1 MPTRRRATNSTRNTG
16 GSRAGP
22 AFDRPVLLWL
32 LGLALLLAPAR
43 ARPDALV
50 WTQAMFATTIAEY
63 FIEEGRVLVELEIG
77 LGDLEAFGNLLP
89 EEIYQK
95 LGHPPTPLPERLGRF
110 FAQDL
115 AIVADDGPPLAG
127 RLLEIGPRERVKR
140 DPITGEPLPVPE
152 GEEEV
157 VVFARLEYRLP
168 GKPATLTLLAPRG
181 PPLVSVG
188 FVAYDRKVPVNDFRY
203 LVPSQTLDL
212 DWGDPWYT
220 RFRSRALRRQYF
232 APMSGFLYVEPYEV
246 RKEIIVRPLDLQP
259 WIDLGLA
266 GRQTIPVEMQPEL
279 ERKVAEF
286 LRGRQDVLIDG
297 RAVEPELARVNFL
310 ERTLRTSRVIDPPL
324 ELDVY
329 SAILGIIFVYPT
341 DGLPQHVTMDWDLWN
356 ERIQRVPVAAVDQ
369 AGGLPSTLEPDWR
382 VLEWRNFLKHPELP
396 TLKLLAPPPH
406 PWARW
411 MWKLRWLLLAGA
423 LGAVVACVR
432 RVRRGD
438 RALAPV
444 VAASLAVLLTAG
456 CFWWSQSA
464 QLSDARA
471 EEVVSALLHNVYR
484 AFDFRGEE
492 QIYDV
497 LARSAEGELLAQI
510 YLETRRSLELAN
522 QGGAR
527 AKVKQVEMIDVAA
540 EPGPQG
546 SFVATASW
554 NVAGSVGH
562 WGHVHERKNRYRA
575 ELAIAPVAGSW
586 KLVGLEVL
594 QEERL

>member
-1 MPTRRRATNSTRNTG
+1 
-16 GSRAGP
+16 
-22 AFDRPVLLWL
+22 
-32 LGLALLLAPAR
+32 
-43 ARPDALV
+43 
-50 WTQAMFATTIAEY
+50 MFATTIAEY
-63 FIEEGRVLVELEIG
+63 FIEEGRILVELEIG
-77 LGDLEAFGNLLP
+77 LDDLEAFRNLLP
-89 EEIYQK
+89 DEVYEK
-95 LGHPPTPLPERLGRF
+95 LGNRPAPLPQRLNVF

-127 RLLEIGPRERVKR
+127 RLLQIGPRERVKR
-140 DPITGEPLPVPE
+140 DPITGEPLPVSE

-157 VVFARLEYRLP
+157 ALFARLEYRLP
-168 GKPATLTLLAPRG
+168 GRPATLTLLGPRG
-181 PPLVSVG
+181 PPPVSVG

-212 DWGDPWYT
+212 DWEDPWYT
-220 RFRSRALRRQYF
+220 QFRTRALRRQYF
-232 APMSGFLYVEPYEV
+232 APMSGFIYVEPYEV
-246 RKEIIVRPLDLQP
+246 RKEIIVRPLDLQH

-266 GRQTIPVEMQPEL
+266 GRQTIPVELQPDL

-286 LRGRQDVLIDG
+286 LRPRQKVLIDG

-310 ERTLRTSRVIDPPL
+310 ERTLRTSRVINPPL

-329 SAILGIIFVYPT
+329 SAILGVIFVYPT
-341 DGLPQHVTMDWDLWN
+341 NGLPQQVTMDWDLWS

-369 AGGLPSTLEPDWR
+369 AGPLPSTLEPDWR
-382 VLEWRNFLKHPELP
+382 VLEWKNFLKNPELP

-406 PWARW
+406 PLARW
-411 MWKLRWLLLAGA
+411 MLNLRWLLLAGA
-423 LGAVVACVR
+423 LGFVVACAK
-432 RVRRGD
+432 RVRQGD
-438 RALAPV
+438 RALPAV
-444 VAASLAVLLTAG
+444 VAASLAVVLAAG
-456 CFWWSQSA
+456 SFWWSRSA
-464 QLSDARA
+464 RLSDARA
-471 EEVVSALLHNVYR
+471 EEIVSKLLHNVYR

-492 QIYDV
+492 EIYDV
-497 LARSAEGELLAQI
+497 LARSAEGDLLAQI

-527 AKVKQVEMIDVAA
+527 AKVKQVEMIDVTA
-540 EPGPQG
+540 EPGPEG

-562 WGHVHERKNRYRA
+562 WGHVHQRKNRYRA
-575 ELAIAPVAGSW
+575 ELAIAPIAGTW

>member
-1 MPTRRRATNSTRNTG
+1 MKRSRRGLT
-16 GSRAGP
+16 
-22 AFDRPVLLWL
+22 FDRPVVYWL
-32 LGLALLLAPAR
+32 LGLVLLLAPAR

-50 WTQAMFATTIAEY
+50 WTQAMFAATIAEY

-77 LGDLEAFGNLLP
+77 LDDLEAFRNLLP
-89 EEIYQK
+89 DEIHDK
-95 LGHPPTPLPERLGRF
+95 LGQASAPLSERLEHF

-127 RLLEIGPRERVKR
+127 RLLEIGPRDRVKR
-140 DPITGEPLPVPE
+140 DGITGEALPVPE

-168 GKPATLTLLAPRG
+168 GKPATLTLLGPRG
-181 PPLVSVG
+181 PKPASVG

-212 DWGDPWYT
+212 DWEDPWYT
-220 RFRSRALRRQYF
+220 QFRSRALRRQYF
-232 APMSGFLYVEPYEV
+232 APMSGFIYVEPYEV
-246 RKEIIVRPLDLQP
+246 RKEIIVRPLDLQH

-266 GRQTIPVEMQPEL
+266 GRRTIPVEMQPEL
-279 ERKVAEF
+279 EREVAEF
-286 LRGRQDVLIDG
+286 LRERQAVLIDG
-297 RAVEPELARVNFL
+297 RVVEPELARVNFL

-324 ELDVY
+324 ELDVH
-329 SAILGIIFVYPT
+329 SAILGVIFVYPT

-356 ERIQRVPVAAVDQ
+356 ERIQRVPVSAVDQ

-382 VLEWRNFLKHPELP
+382 VLEWKNFLKNPELP
-396 TLKLLAPPPH
+396 TLQLLAPPPH
-406 PWARW
+406 PWTRW

-423 LGAVVACVR
+423 LGAVVACTG

-438 RALAPV
+438 RALVPV
-444 VAASLAVLLTAG
+444 VAASLAVVLAAG
-456 CFWWSQSA
+456 CVWWSRSA

-484 AFDFRGEE
+484 AFDFRSEE
-492 QIYDV
+492 KIYDV

-510 YLETRRSLELAN
+510 YLETRRGLELAN

-527 AKVKQVEMIDVAA
+527 AKVKQIEMIDVAS
-540 EPGPQG
+540 EPGPEG
-546 SFVATASW
+546 SFIATASW

-562 WGHVHERKNRYRA
+562 WGHVHQRKNRYRA

>member
-1 MPTRRRATNSTRNTG
+1 M
-16 GSRAGP
+16 
-22 AFDRPVLLWL
+22 

-43 ARPDALV
+43 AWADAIV

-63 FIEEGRVLVELEIG
+63 FIEEGRILVELEIG
-77 LGDLEAFGNLLP
+77 LDDLEAFRNLLP
-89 EEIYQK
+89 DEIYEK
-95 LGHPPTPLPERLGRF
+95 LGHRPAPLPQRLAVF

-115 AIVADDGPPLAG
+115 AIVPDDGPPLAG

-140 DPITGEPLPVPE
+140 DAITGEPLPVSE

-157 VVFARLEYRLP
+157 VVFARLEYRMP
-168 GKPATLTLLAPRG
+168 GRPATLTLLGPRG
-181 PPLVSVG
+181 PPSASVG

-212 DWGDPWYT
+212 DWEDPWYT
-220 RFRSRALRRQYF
+220 QFRTRALRRQYF
-232 APMSGFLYVEPYEV
+232 APMSGFIYVEPYEV
-246 RKEIIVRPLDLQP
+246 RKEIIVRPLDLQH
-259 WIDLGLA
+259 WVDLGLA
-266 GRQTIPVEMQPEL
+266 GRQTIPVELQPDL

-286 LRGRQDVLIDG
+286 LRPRQKVLIDG

-329 SAILGIIFVYPT
+329 SAILGVIFVYPT
-341 DGLPQHVTMDWDLWN
+341 NGLPQQVTMDWDLWS
-356 ERIQRVPVAAVDQ
+356 ERIQRVPVAAVDE
-369 AGGLPSTLEPDWR
+369 AGPLPSTLEPDWR
-382 VLEWRNFLKHPELP
+382 VLEWKNFLKNPELP

-406 PWARW
+406 PLARW
-411 MWKLRWLLLAGA
+411 MLTLRWFLLAGA
-423 LGAVVACVR
+423 LGVAYVCIT
-432 RVRRGD
+432 RVRRRD

-444 VAASLAVLLTAG
+444 VAASLAVLLTVA
-456 CFWWSQSA
+456 CFWWSRSA

-471 EEVVSALLHNVYR
+471 EEIVAALIHNVYR
-484 AFDFRGEE
+484 AFDYRGEE
-492 QIYDV
+492 EIYDV
-497 LARSAEGELLAQI
+497 LARSAEGDLLAQI

-527 AKVKQVEMIDVAA
+527 VKVKQVEMIDVAA
-540 EPGPQG
+540 APGPDG

-562 WGHVHERKNRYRA
+562 WGHVHQRKNRYRA
-575 ELAIAPVAGSW
+575 KLSIAPIAGAWKFVA
-586 KLVGLEVL
+586 LEVL

>member
-1 MPTRRRATNSTRNTG
+1 MPRRRRVPSNTNR
-16 GSRAGP
+16 SRAGC
-22 AFDRPVLLWL
+22 AFDRPSLLWL

-43 ARPDALV
+43 AWPDALV
-50 WTQAMFATTIAEY
+50 WSQAMFATTIAEY
-63 FIEEGRVLVELEIG
+63 SIEEGRVIVELEIG
-77 LGDLEAFGNLLP
+77 LDDLEAFRNLLP
-89 EEIYQK
+89 DAIYEK
-95 LGHPPTPLPERLGRF
+95 LGQPPAPLAERLERF

-115 AIVADDGPPLAG
+115 AIVPDDGPPLAG

-140 DPITGEPLPVPE
+140 DGITGEPLPVPE
-152 GEEEV
+152 GEEEM

-181 PPLVSVG
+181 PKPVSVG
-188 FVAYDRKVPVNDFRY
+188 FMVYDRKVPVNDFRY

-212 DWGDPWYT
+212 DWEDPWYT
-220 RFRSRALRRQYF
+220 RFRTRALRRQYF
-232 APMSGFLYVEPYEV
+232 APMSGFIYVEPYEV
-246 RKEIIVRPLDLQP
+246 RKEIIVRPLDLQH

-279 ERKVAEF
+279 QRKVAEF
-286 LRGRQDVLIDG
+286 LREHQAVLIDG
-297 RAVEPELARVNFL
+297 RSVEPELARVNFL

-329 SAILGIIFVYPT
+329 SAILGVIFVYPT
-341 DGLPQHVTMDWDLWN
+341 DGLPEFVTMDWDLWN

-382 VLEWRNFLKHPELP
+382 VLEWRNFLKNPELP
-396 TLKLLAPPPH
+396 TLQVLALPPH
-406 PWARW
+406 PLARW
-411 MWKLRWLLLAGA
+411 MLTLRWILLATA
-423 LGAVVACVR
+423 LVAVVACAR
-432 RVRRGD
+432 RVQRGG
-438 RALAPV
+438 RGRAPALAI
-444 VAASLAVLLTAG
+444 ASLAVLLTAG
-456 CFWWSQSA
+456 GFWWSQSA

-471 EEVVSALLHNVYR
+471 EEIVSGLLHNVYR

-497 LARSAEGELLAQI
+497 MAQSAEGELLAQI

-527 AKVKQVEMIDVAA
+527 AKVKQVEMLDVAA
-540 EPGPQG
+540 EPAPEG

-562 WGHVHERKNRYRA
+562 WGHVHQRKNRYRA
-575 ELAIAPVAGSW
+575 ELSVAPVAGSW
-586 KLVGLEVL
+586 KLVGLQVL

>member
-1 MPTRRRATNSTRNTG
+1 V
-16 GSRAGP
+16 
-22 AFDRPVLLWL
+22 VLLAT
-32 LGLALLLAPAR
+32 GR

-77 LGDLEAFGNLLP
+77 LDDLEAFRNLLP
-89 EEIYQK
+89 DEIYQK
-95 LGHPPTPLPERLGRF
+95 LGHPPAPWPERLERF
-110 FAQDL
+110 FAKDL

-127 RLLEIGPRERVKR
+127 RLLEIGPREHVKR
-140 DPITGEPLPVPE
+140 DGISGEPLPVPE

-157 VVFARLEYRLP
+157 VVFARFEVRLP
-168 GKPATLTLLAPRG
+168 GKPASLTLLAPRG
-181 PPLVSVG
+181 PAPVSVG
-188 FVAYDRKVPVNDFRY
+188 FVAYDRKVPVNDFRH
-203 LVPSQTLDL
+203 LAPSQTLDL
-212 DWGDPWYT
+212 DWEDPWYT
-220 RFRSRALRRQYF
+220 RFRTRALRRQYF
-232 APMSGFLYVEPYEV
+232 APMSGFIYVEPYEV
-246 RKEIIVRPLDLQP
+246 RKEIIVRPLDLQH
-259 WIDLGLA
+259 WIDPGLA
-266 GRQTIPVEMQPEL
+266 AGQTIPVELQPEI

-286 LRGRQDVLIDG
+286 LRGRHKVLIDG

-329 SAILGIIFVYPT
+329 SAILGVIFVYPT
-341 DGLPQHVTMDWDLWN
+341 DGLPQQVTMDWDLWN

-382 VLEWRNFLKHPELP
+382 VLEWKNFLKNPELP
-396 TLKLLAPPPH
+396 TLELLAPPPH

-411 MWKLRWLLLAGA
+411 MLKLRWLLLAGA
-423 LGAVVACVR
+423 LGTAVLCAR

-438 RALAPV
+438 RGRAA
-444 VAASLAVLLTAG
+444 AAATASLAVVVTAG
-456 CFWWSQSA
+456 CFWWSRSA

-471 EEVVSALLHNVYR
+471 EEIVSALLHNVYR
-484 AFDFRGEE
+484 AFDFRKEE

-497 LARSAEGELLAQI
+497 LARSAEGELLARI

-527 AKVKQVEMIDVAA
+527 AKVKQLEMIDVAA
-540 EPGPQG
+540 EPGPRG
-546 SFVATASW
+546 SFLATASW

-575 ELAIAPVAGSW
+575 ELAIAPIAGSW

>member
-1 MPTRRRATNSTRNTG
+1 MPRRRRVTSSTINTKR
-16 GSRAGP
+16 SREKR
-22 AFDRPVLLWL
+22 AFERPIFLWL
-32 LGLALLLAPAR
+32 LGFALLLAPAR

-63 FIEEGRVLVELEIG
+63 FIEEGRVVVELEIG
-77 LGDLEAFGNLLP
+77 LDDLEAFRNLLP
-89 EEIYQK
+89 EEIYEK
-95 LGHPPTPLPERLGRF
+95 LGQPPVPLSERLERF

-115 AIVADDGPPLAG
+115 AILADEGPPLPG

-140 DPITGEPLPVPE
+140 DGVTGEPLPVPE

-168 GKPATLTLLAPRG
+168 GKPAALTLLAPRAST
-181 PPLVSVG
+181 PVSVG

-203 LVPSQTLDL
+203 LVPSQTLEL
-212 DWGDPWYT
+212 DWEDPWYT

-232 APMSGFLYVEPYEV
+232 APMSGFIYVEPYEV

-286 LRGRQDVLIDG
+286 LRGRHKVLIDG

-329 SAILGIIFVYPT
+329 SAILGVIFVYPT
-341 DGLPQHVTMDWDLWN
+341 DGLPQLVTMDWDLWN

-382 VLEWRNFLKHPELP
+382 VLEWKNFLKNPELP
-396 TLKLLAPPPH
+396 TLQVLAPPPH
-406 PWARW
+406 PLARW
-411 MWKLRWLLLAGA
+411 MWTLRWLLLAAA
-423 LGAVVACVR
+423 LGAVGVCAR
-432 RVRRGD
+432 RVRRGS

-444 VAASLAVLLTAG
+444 AAASLAVVLTAG
-456 CFWWSQSA
+456 CFWWSRSA

-471 EEVVSALLHNVYR
+471 EEIVSALLHNVYR
-484 AFDFRGEE
+484 AFDFRAEE

-497 LARSAEGELLAQI
+497 LARSAEGDLLAQI

-527 AKVKQVEMIDVAA
+527 AKVKQVEMIDVIA
-540 EPGPQG
+540 EPGPEG
-546 SFVATASW
+546 SFIATASW

-575 ELAIAPVAGSW
+575 ELAVAPVAGSW
-586 KLVGLEVL
+586 KLVGLQVL